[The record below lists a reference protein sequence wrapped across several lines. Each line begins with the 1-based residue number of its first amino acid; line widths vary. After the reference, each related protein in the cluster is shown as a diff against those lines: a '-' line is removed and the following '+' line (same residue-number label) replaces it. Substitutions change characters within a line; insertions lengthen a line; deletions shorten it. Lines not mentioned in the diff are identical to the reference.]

1 LIEWIKVASAFDKI
15 ISWALEEAR
24 GPSSGFLMRILSQKE
39 ALKILNNDE
48 QILKVFLA
56 IFAGK
61 FNSLEAM

>member
-1 LIEWIKVASAFDKI
+1 LIKSFHGRSRRPEVHLAD
-15 ISWALEEAR
+15 
-24 GPSSGFLMRILSQKE
+24 FLLRILSQKE